1 MAIGSESS
9 AGVMSGPSGLVAFRP
24 TLSGSSPS
32 TRVGDDVGD
41 DGVDEELVVLL
52 LASLRASSL
61 DMNATRDS

>member
-1 MAIGSESS
+1 MAIGSESN
-9 AGVMSGPSGLVAFRP
+9 AGEISGPSGLVAFRP

-32 TRVGDDVGD
+32 IRVGENVGD

-52 LASLRASSL
+52 ALLRASSL